1 MLVIVL
7 CPTAEQ
13 REIRVAGSV
22 AFYSLRSEEFG
33 DPILTLI
40 LREEEFLPR
49 SGSKHVF

>member
-13 REIRVAGSV
+13 CEIRVAGSV
-22 AFYSLRSEEFG
+22 AFYGLRSEEFG
-33 DPILTLI
+33 DSILTLI
-40 LREEEFLPR
+40 LREKEFLSR